1 MTIQDIVSHFN
12 TIPFLFV
19 GSGITRRYYNLPDW
33 KGLLTE
39 FSARVNSDRFAYR
52 AYESKAQQ
60 LGSPQGVLPKI
71 ATLIQQDFD
80 AKWYN
85 TPTMR
90 TNESF
95 VLNAVE
101 RGCSPFKAEIAWYL
115 KEQSVVLPEYKEE
128 IRHILEPY
136 QFDFLVGAIH
146 SIDGLLYD
154 MPWSKELLWE
164 KYNVDDIYHRYY
176 ELIFDLVKSDLFT
189 QLAHPDT
196 IKMFG
201 YYPTYDLKPTYHEL
215 AELLVEHHV
224 KGECNTGCYYRYHHP
239 DKGLSKELL
248 DIFKEHH
255 VDIITASDAHKPADV
270 GTCIKDIYKL
280 CQYD

>member
-1 MTIQDIVSHFN
+1 MLVDGHMHLENGPLTKEYVMEFINEAYKQGFDRIQILDHTHRF
-12 TIPFLFV
+12 
-19 GSGITRRYYNLPDW
+19 
-33 KGLLTE
+33 KE
-39 FSARVNSDRFAYR
+39 FEVIY
-52 AYESKAQQ
+52 
-60 LGSPQGVLPKI
+60 QGVKEASDQQREWLANKKMKFKD
-71 ATLIQQDFD
+71 TLSSYVRLI
-80 AKWYN
+80 
-85 TPTMR
+85 
-90 TNESF
+90 NE
-95 VLNAVE
+95 V
-101 RGCSPFKAEIAWYL
+101 KAEELPI
-115 KEQSVVLPEYKEE
+115 EVLFGLEVCYVPEYKEE
-128 IRHILEPY
+128 IRRILEPY

-248 DIFKEHH
+248 DILKNIMWILLQRVMH
-255 VDIITASDAHKPADV
+255 IN
-270 GTCIKDIYKL
+270 
-280 CQYD
+280 QQM

>member
-1 MTIQDIVSHFN
+1 MIDGHMHLEYGDLSKEYVLQFVESAVKNGMDEIQILDHTHRFKEFRPVYEGVRKASPYQEEWLNNKEMKFHSTLDEYCALIKKIKAMDLPIKVSF
-12 TIPFLFV
+12 
-19 GSGITRRYYNLPDW
+19 
-33 KGLLTE
+33 GLE
-39 FSARVNSDRFAYR
+39 VCY
-52 AYESKAQQ
+52 
-60 LGSPQGVLPKI
+60 V
-71 ATLIQQDFD
+71 
-80 AKWYN
+80 
-85 TPTMR
+85 
-90 TNESF
+90 
-95 VLNAVE
+95 
-101 RGCSPFKAEIAWYL
+101 
-115 KEQSVVLPEYKEE
+115 PEYEE
-128 IRHILEPY
+128 TLREILKPY
-136 QFDFLVGAIH
+136 HFDFLVGAIH

-164 KYNVDDIYHRYY
+164 KYNVDAIYHRYY

>member
-1 MTIQDIVSHFN
+1 ME
-12 TIPFLFV
+12 IPKPDGGVRNL
-19 GSGITRRYYNLPDW
+19 GRR
-33 KGLLTE
+33 
-39 FSARVNSDRFAYR
+39 
-52 AYESKAQQ
+52 
-60 LGSPQGVLPKI
+60 
-71 ATLIQQDFD
+71 
-80 AKWYN
+80 
-85 TPTMR
+85 
-90 TNESF
+90 
-95 VLNAVE
+95 
-101 RGCSPFKAEIAWYL
+101 
-115 KEQSVVLPEYKEE
+115 
-128 IRHILEPY
+128 ILESY

-154 MPWSKELLWE
+154 MPWSKEILWD

-176 ELIFDLVKSDLFT
+176 ELIFDLVKSGLFT

-196 IKMFG
+196 IKMFN

-215 AELLVEHHV
+215 AKLLVKHHV